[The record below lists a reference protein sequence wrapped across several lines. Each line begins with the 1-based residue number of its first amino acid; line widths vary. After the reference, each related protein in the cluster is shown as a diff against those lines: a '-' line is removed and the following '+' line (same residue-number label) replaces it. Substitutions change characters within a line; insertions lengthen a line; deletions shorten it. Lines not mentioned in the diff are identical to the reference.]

1 MLDQHQPLRDDIA
14 ILMYT
19 SGSTGVPKGVMLSH
33 QNCMSVLRGFSDGVS
48 MISIFFL

>member
-1 MLDQHQPLRDDIA
+1 MIPKKDEHPPSRDDIA

-33 QNCMSVLRGFSDGVS
+33 WNCISTVKSFSDGVS
-48 MISIFFL
+48 